1 MGDLFSALM
10 GFIVIPAIWGLLAV
24 LLEDWLNNMVDKGLL
39 PDGFYTS
46 RPVCIIIAAFLLV
59 LIATVLIWLDI
70 I

>member
-1 MGDLFSALM
+1 MGDLFPALM
-10 GFIVIPAIWGLLAV
+10 GFIVIPAIWGLLAA

>member
-1 MGDLFSALM
+1 MGNLFPALM
-10 GFIVIPAIWGLLAV
+10 GFIVIPAIWGLLAA